1 MKKKNDQLMRVET
14 LINNDRLKMK
24 EEFSK
29 LLEKD
34 LVSLLQEY
42 FYLDGLINIDIV
54 KEGKNL
60 KVSIIFNSNGI
71 KNFINVPN

>member
-54 KEGKNL
+54 K
-60 KVSIIFNSNGI
+60 
-71 KNFINVPN
+71 